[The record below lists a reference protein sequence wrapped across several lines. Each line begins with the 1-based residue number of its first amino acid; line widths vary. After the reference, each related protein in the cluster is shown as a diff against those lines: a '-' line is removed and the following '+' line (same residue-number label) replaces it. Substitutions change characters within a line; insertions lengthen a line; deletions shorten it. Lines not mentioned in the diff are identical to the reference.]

1 MLDLSGNIEY
11 ICDSEGNAIGFRKTV
26 AQLNVFIYYLAYAL
40 THIYRLE

>member
-26 AQLNVFIYYLAYAL
+26 AQLNVFIYYLACINPHL
-40 THIYRLE
+40 PP